1 MASFPKAT
9 PRNLV
14 IAFAVGI
21 VLAFGGIYL
30 YESDGSNPIA
40 ASEAAAAETAPGEL
54 PSVTVYKSPTC
65 GCCKEW
71 VAHLRQNGF
80 PVKTT
85 DMQDVQPMKNRL
97 GVPGML
103 ASCHTAVVDGYV
115 VEGHVPASDVKR
127 LLKQQPDV
135 TGLSVPGM
143 PVGSPGMEMG
153 DRVDPYRVVAFTK
166 TGKTSVFNTYSGN

>member
-1 MASFPKAT
+1 MDSVASPK
-9 PRNLV
+9 NII

-21 VLAFGGIYL
+21 VLAVGGIYL
-30 YESDGSNPIA
+30 YESSGSDPLA
-40 ASEAAAAETAPGEL
+40 ASKATAAQTAAGEL

-71 VAHLRQNGF
+71 VDHLKQNGF

-103 ASCHTAVVDGYV
+103 SSCHTAVVDGYV

-127 LLKQQPDV
+127 LLQNQPNV
-135 TGLSVPGM
+135 AGLAVPGM
-143 PVGSPGMEMG
+143 PIGSPGMERG
-153 DRVDPYRVVAFTK
+153 DRVDPYRVMSFT
-166 TGKTSVFNTYSGN
+166 TSGRMNVFNMYSGQ